1 MTLTLQQIYER
12 YSNRE
17 FARVVEIKR
26 LNQDGL
32 TYENDWQNVEDLSG
46 LKLLNKAVKSINSAI
61 ANNNYNFGIVT
72 VNNLKITLLSKN
84 GQFDDENNS
93 NSVFNGFLRHGTLI
107 RVRDGYID
115 KYSNPSAPQA
125 VLNTVFE
132 GFIDDTS
139 TSTKVDDKN
148 ILQNFLCIDTLSFLL
163 KKYTLAD
170 MGVLTSTTIDDLI
183 FEILNRSEFT
193 NFFTVS
199 AANINAGYN
208 ATSFDVTQYENQ
220 TQLYTLFENIS
231 LGHSFFYVRSNVFYY
246 TDNAVGVANTLEI
259 DKKKIVKLGNYSDGA
274 QNVFERFN
282 WENDPTI
289 SYTSPTIKY
298 NKGKT
303 INIKGVTNSTQKQN
317 IVDIIGS
324 KARIQKQEFKL
335 TIPYYMNVNIMDTIF
350 VNKPQV
356 IPDDALIWGYPAWG
370 QKRWR
375 KAIQADNVADSGNWL
390 VKKINHNAFKTQLT
404 LQQIV

>member
-26 LNQDGL
+26 LNQDGV

-46 LKLLNKAVKSINSAI
+46 LKLLDKAVKSISSNI
-61 ANNNYNFGIVT
+61 ANSNYNFGIVT
-72 VNNLKITLLSKN
+72 VKNLKISLLSKN

-93 NSVFNGFLRHGTLI
+93 TSVFNGFLRHGTLI

-139 TSTKVDDKN
+139 SSTKVDDKN
-148 ILQNFLCIDTLSFLL
+148 ILQDFLCIDLLAFLL

-231 LGHSFFYVRSNVFYY
+231 LGHSFFYVRDNVFYY
-246 TDNAVGVANTLEI
+246 TNNSIGISNTLEI
-259 DKKKIVKLGNYSDGA
+259 DYKKAIKLSFYTDGA
-274 QNVFERFN
+274 SNVFERLF
-282 WENDPTI
+282 WYDQPTI
-289 SYTSPTIKY
+289 TYTSPTIKY

-303 INIKGVTNSTQKQN
+303 INIEGITDNTQRQN
-317 IVDIIGS
+317 LLDFVGA
-324 KARIQKQEFKL
+324 KLRIQRQEFKL

-350 VNKPQV
+350 VKIPQI

-375 KAIQADNVADSGNWL
+375 KAIQASNIASSGNWL
-390 VKKINHNAFKTQLT
+390 VREVKHNAFKTQLT